1 MAVKQ
6 KQAELDAALA
16 VLERENAEYERKFN
30 TAAQQGQ
37 GDKLVAPWELHAR
50 VVRLLTPETTT
61 GPRGSGF
68 RGVGAGSGAG
78 QAGNDSGGGA
88 SSGEVDRGTAAGFG
102 SPGVAGDVGSAGG
115 GNSAD
120 R

>member
-1 MAVKQ
+1 VPATCETRWSRMAVKQ

-61 GPRGSGF
+61 GPRG
-68 RGVGAGSGAG
+68 VGG
-78 QAGNDSGGGA
+78 
-88 SSGEVDRGTAAGFG
+88 R
-102 SPGVAGDVGSAGG
+102 
-115 GNSAD
+115 
-120 R
+120 